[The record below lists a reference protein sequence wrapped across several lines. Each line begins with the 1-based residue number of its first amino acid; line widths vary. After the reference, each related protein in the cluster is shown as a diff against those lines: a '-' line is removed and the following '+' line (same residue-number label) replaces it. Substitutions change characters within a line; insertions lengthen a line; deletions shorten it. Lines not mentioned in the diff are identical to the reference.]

1 MAETLQIEIVTP
13 ERLLVSDQ
21 ATEVQVPGMSGYL
34 GVLPGHAPLITELKS
49 GEFSYRRPDGKI
61 ERLALHWGFSEIL
74 PDKVTVLAER
84 AEKAADID
92 VEVAKRQQQMAE
104 EQLKDP
110 NANREEA
117 LRLIE
122 RAKTRLEVAGRH
134 DSSMLNMVP

>member
-21 ATEVQVPGMSGYL
+21 ATEIQVPGMYGYL
-34 GVLPGHAPLITELKS
+34 GILPGHAPLITELRS

-61 ERLALHWGFSEIL
+61 ERLALHWGFAEIL

-84 AEKAADID
+84 AEKAGDID
-92 VEVAKRQQQMAE
+92 VEVARRQQQMAE

-110 NANREEA
+110 NANQEEA

-134 DSSMLNMVP
+134 DTSMLNMVP